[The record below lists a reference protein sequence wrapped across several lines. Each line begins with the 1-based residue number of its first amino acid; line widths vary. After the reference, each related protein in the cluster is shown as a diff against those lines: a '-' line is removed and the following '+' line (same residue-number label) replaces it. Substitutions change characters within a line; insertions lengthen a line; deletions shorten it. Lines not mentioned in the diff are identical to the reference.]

1 MLMAS
6 DDFTMVV
13 QTDFGPVQ
21 VAIARSA
28 LARLSGRSHA
38 TPEEIASAYRVEI
51 EDMVRDKLLGSPKDH
66 VRLNET
72 DF

>member
-6 DDFTMVV
+6 DDFTLVV
-13 QTDFGPVQ
+13 QTADGPVQ

-38 TPEEIASAYRVEI
+38 TPEEVASAYRVEI
-51 EDMVRDKLLGSPKDH
+51 EDIVRDKMIGSAGTSI
-66 VRLNET
+66 RLDEG